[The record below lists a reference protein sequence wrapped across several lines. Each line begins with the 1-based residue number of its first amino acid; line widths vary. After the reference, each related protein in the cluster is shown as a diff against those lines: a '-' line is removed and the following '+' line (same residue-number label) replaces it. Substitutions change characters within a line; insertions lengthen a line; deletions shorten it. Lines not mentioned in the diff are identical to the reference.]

1 MLNIPETG
9 SGNSG
14 EKPDDRTE
22 EKFDIDTTQ
31 FTGVGGEKTKFWSAF
46 AMKHLRDMRI
56 LRDAGLLG
64 KENQDWR
71 NIAEHSLVVGALA
84 GFLAGELRKQGLD
97 IDPEMVESAAILHD
111 ATKRLDIEKGIRYS
125 TEREQGELKY
135 LLTKSGYTDEF
146 IKISSYTGRVPEIY
160 LEGEEQDREIDNIT
174 TEQLI
179 VAYSDAKI
187 RNVNVVSLEDA
198 RDANKTKDSHDEN
211 FYDEWYFFY
220 KKVESRILEKMG
232 DIKPKDID
240 NERVSR
246 AISERRDIEI

>member
-1 MLNIPETG
+1 MLNNPEAG

-31 FTGVGGEKTKFWSAF
+31 FAGAGGEKTKFWSAF
-46 AMKHLRDMRI
+46 VMKHLQDMRI

-71 NIAEHSLVVGALA
+71 NVAEHSLVVGALA
-84 GFLAGELRKQGLD
+84 GLLAGELKKQGLD

-111 ATKRLDIEKGIRYS
+111 ASKRLDIEKGVRYS
-125 TEREQGELKY
+125 TEKEQGELND

-146 IKISSYTGRVPEIY
+146 IKISSYAGRVPEIY
-160 LEGEEQDREIDNIT
+160 LEGEEQDREIDKRTIQ
-174 TEQLI
+174 QLI

-198 RDANKTKDSHDEN
+198 RDANKRKASHDEN
-211 FYDEWYFFY
+211 FYDKWYSFY
-220 KKVESRILEKMG
+220 KKVEARILGKMG
-232 DIKPKDID
+232 DIKSEDID

-246 AISERRDIEI
+246 AISER